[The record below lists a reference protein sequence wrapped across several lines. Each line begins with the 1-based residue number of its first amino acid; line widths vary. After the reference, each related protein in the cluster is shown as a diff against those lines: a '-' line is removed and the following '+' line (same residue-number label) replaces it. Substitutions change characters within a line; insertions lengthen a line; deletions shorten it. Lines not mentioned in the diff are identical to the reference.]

1 MRANA
6 YGGWAFLKSKL
17 RSWPSKCATHWSFDR
32 NAASLGTRPS
42 HRHCARVCDA
52 WYVPHSLAWR
62 WTRFRSG
69 RRRVASWRRRRRIL
83 RWRVSGI
90 AAGRRRGGRPIPRR
104 RPIPRGR
111 RRVITRRHTPATI
124 WTKTIAGRAHASIWD
139 AVAISVTMKSRA
151 AASRHKKNIRFREWS
166 CEPCSR
172 GTLCTVGKHQACERD
187 SKRNR

>member
-1 MRANA
+1 MLTLV
-6 YGGWAFLKSKL
+6 GLF
-17 RSWPSKCATHWSFDR
+17 RSPSCAHRPR
-32 NAASLGTRPS
+32 NAPRIGALTETWRRSGPDLRIGIAHGFATLGTYP
-42 HRHCARVCDA
+42 D
-52 WYVPHSLAWR
+52 SLAWR

-139 AVAISVTMKSRA
+139 AVAISVTMKARA

-166 CEPCSR
+166 CEPCNR
-172 GTLCTVGKHQACERD
+172 GALCTVGKHQACERN